1 MVGILKGSLIGAETV
16 DFEGAIELAA
26 ATGFDAFMVN
36 NVYEI
41 SHDLDEGAIRA
52 GRQLALEKG
61 VRLAAGLGG
70 FNPLRHE
77 RCALVAQAG
86 NGDPVQ
92 GALKLAGVAARCGL
106 GELFFSVGMIP
117 DREDPELTWAAQL
130 EAVRAGLVAIAPALR
145 DLGTRLLIKSH
156 EEITT
161 HEILWLIEAVGA
173 DVLGV
178 AHDPV
183 NVVCRIEEP
192 VAATRRL
199 APYIRQIHIDDA
211 SLHLDGQEVRR
222 YLAPI
227 GQGDLDWP
235 AMLALVPEASRWVE
249 IHRGQ
254 FAMACFDR
262 DWMAQQPGV
271 SVDEYCFVAGTAVR
285 RGAEPALCD
294 QLAPY
299 ARVPALRDW
308 VSAQA

>member
-1 MVGILKGSLIGAETV
+1 MVGILKGSVRDAEARSFDAVV
-16 DFEGAIELAA
+16 DMAA
-26 ATGFDAFMVN
+26 AAGFDALMASDL
-36 NVYEI
+36 YDI
-41 SHDLDEGAIRA
+41 SPTLDEAEIHA
-52 GRQLALEKG
+52 ARQAAQAKG

-70 FNPLRHE
+70 FNPLRPE
-77 RCALVAQAG
+77 RNKVVLKAG
-86 NGDPVQ
+86 DGDPVA
-92 GALKLAGVAARCGL
+92 GALRLAGVAARTGL
-106 GELFFSVGMIP
+106 GELFFVIGAIE
-117 DREDPELTWAAQL
+117 DRYDTALSWAAQL
-130 EAVRAGLVAIAPALR
+130 DAVRDGMVSIAPALR
-145 DLGTRLLIKSH
+145 DLGTRLLVKTH

-161 HEILWLIEAVGA
+161 HEILSLIEAAGA

-192 VAATRRL
+192 VEATRRL
-199 APYIRQIHIDDA
+199 APHIRQIHIDDA

-235 AMLALVPEASRWVE
+235 AMLALVPEATRWVE

-262 DWMAQQPGV
+262 AWMAQQPGV
-271 SVDEYCFVAGTAVR
+271 SVDEYCYLAGAAVR
-285 RGAEPALCD
+285 RGTQPALCD

-299 ARVPALRDW
+299 DRVPALLEW
-308 VSAQA
+308 VRANG